1 MSRALVLLAVA
12 GCVHAG
18 TIQGVVLEHA
28 SGRPLARSVVRLD
41 PVPQSGGEKG
51 HPVTLRVG
59 LSGTFVFPTVA
70 PGIYL
75 LTVTHDGYFPGA
87 FGQRLPLGHPA
98 PIEVT
103 ADSTLFAE
111 VRLRHKGAVTG
122 RIFDENGV
130 GTAGIPVVAYRA
142 RLPMRLAG
150 SALSDDRGVFRI
162 PGLEAGK
169 YWVRSEAYT
178 LVDGTGW
185 LATFGNV
192 ARETRDARVY
202 QVTYDND
209 TPDADISPETGALFR
224 IGGVITCG
232 AVGPLVVTL
241 SSETG
246 RRRMQTEC
254 AAPTYQTSY
263 QFEGIARGVHEV
275 FAGLQGGAAAGFT
288 ELNLDHEMSGVN
300 LQVMPTAPAEF
311 EVRRASSYAQ
321 LNIPITVFGR
331 RQDLAEVETE
341 QEIKLPRATL
351 SPGHWEMRAVVPA
364 GQYVESIEA
373 QRGSPRRSW
382 SVEHPPD
389 WFEVYIDSRYN
400 RIRISVSDQAG
411 TITGKVTS
419 DGKPAPGAP
428 VFLWPVAESARRSL
442 NGSLE
447 TLTDVDG
454 RYRFDSLPPGD
465 YRALASFDVNEID
478 QDLMELSQAA
488 VVHANASLTAKV
500 DLTVW
505 VAPW

>member
-1 MSRALVLLAVA
+1 MLRAVILLAVA
-12 GCVHAG
+12 ACVHAG
-18 TIQGVVLEHA
+18 TIQGVVLEHV
-28 SGRPLARSVVRLD
+28 SGRPLARSMVRLD
-41 PVPQSGGEKG
+41 PVQSGGEKG
-51 HPVTLRVG
+51 HPLALRVG
-59 LSGTFVFPTVA
+59 LSGTFVFPTVI

-87 FGQRLPLGHPA
+87 FGQRVPLGHPA

-130 GTAGIPVVAYRA
+130 GTSGIPVVAYRA

-185 LATFGNV
+185 LPTFGNV
-192 ARETRDARVY
+192 AREVREARVHP
-202 QVTYDND
+202 VTYDND

-224 IGGVITCG
+224 IGGQIICS

-254 AAPTYQTSY
+254 PASYQTSY
-263 QFEGIARGVHEV
+263 HFEGLAPGAHEV
-275 FAGLQGGAAAGFT
+275 FAELQGGAAAGFT
-288 ELNLDHEMSGVN
+288 ELYLEHDMNGLN
-300 LQVMPTAPAEF
+300 LQVTLTAPAEF
-311 EVRRASSYAQ
+311 EVRRASSYAE
-321 LNIPITVFGR
+321 LRIPIKVFGR

-364 GQYVESIEA
+364 GQYVESIDA
-373 QRGSPRRSW
+373 QRGSPRRTW

-400 RIRISVSDQAG
+400 RIQISVSNRAA
-411 TITGKVTS
+411 TITGKVMA

-428 VFLWPVAESARRSL
+428 VYLWPVAESARRSL
-442 NGSLE
+442 NGSLQ

-454 RYRFDSLPPGD
+454 RFRFDSLPPGD

-488 VVHANASLTAKV
+488 VVHANALHTATV
-500 DLTVW
+500 ELTVW

>member
-1 MSRALVLLAVA
+1 MLRALVLLAVA
-12 GCVHAG
+12 DCVQAG

-28 SGRPLARSVVRLD
+28 SGRPLARSMVRLD
-41 PVPQSGGEKG
+41 PVQSGNGKG
-51 HPVTLRVG
+51 RPLTMRVG
-59 LSGTFVFPTVA
+59 LSGNFVFPTVT

-75 LTVTHDGYFPGA
+75 LTATHDGYFPGA

-103 ADSTLFAE
+103 ADSSLFAE

-122 RIFDENGV
+122 RILDENGV
-130 GTAGIPVVAYRA
+130 GTSGIPVVAYRA

-185 LATFGNV
+185 LPTFGNV
-192 ARETRDARVY
+192 AREVREARVH

-209 TPDADISPETGALFR
+209 TAYADISPETGALFR
-224 IGGVITCG
+224 INGTITCR
-232 AVGPLVVTL
+232 AVGPLVVTI

-263 QFEGIARGVHEV
+263 HFEGLAPGVHEV
-275 FAGLQGGAAAGFT
+275 FAELQGGAAAGFT
-288 ELNLDHEMSGVN
+288 ELYLDHDMGGVN
-300 LQVMPTAPAEF
+300 LQVAQTVATEF
-311 EVRRASSYAQ
+311 EVRRAGSYAE
-321 LNIPITVFGR
+321 LNTPITLLGR
-331 RQDLAEVETE
+331 RQDLAEIETE
-341 QEIKLPRATL
+341 QEIQMPRATL
-351 SPGHWEMRAVVPA
+351 SPGYWEMRAVVPA
-364 GQYVESIEA
+364 GQYVRSIAGQRESY
-373 QRGSPRRSW
+373 RRSW

-389 WFEVYIDSRYN
+389 WFEVYIDGRSTRVQ
-400 RIRISVSDQAG
+400 ISVSDQAG
-411 TITGKVTS
+411 QIAGKVTA
-419 DGKPAPGAP
+419 DGKAVPGAP
-428 VFLWPVAESARRSL
+428 VFLWPVAEAARRSL

-447 TLTDVDG
+447 TLTDVEG
-454 RYRFDSLPPGD
+454 RFRFDSLPPGD

-488 VVHANASLTAKV
+488 VVHANASQTATV
-500 DLTVW
+500 ELTVW

>member
-1 MSRALVLLAVA
+1 MLRTLVLLAVA
-12 GCVHAG
+12 GCVEAG

-41 PVPQSGGEKG
+41 PVSRSGGEKA
-51 HPVTLRVG
+51 HPLTLRVG
-59 LSGTFVFPTVA
+59 LSGNFVFPSVA
-70 PGIYL
+70 PGFYL
-75 LTVTHDGYFPGA
+75 LTVTHDGYFPGG

-122 RIFDENGV
+122 RILDENGV
-130 GTAGIPVVAYRA
+130 GTSGIPVVAYRA
-142 RLPMRLAG
+142 RLPLRFAG

-185 LATFGNV
+185 LPTFGNV
-192 ARETRDARVY
+192 AREVREARVH
-202 QVTYDND
+202 QVTFDND
-209 TPDADISPETGALFR
+209 TSDADISPETGTLFH
-224 IGGVITCG
+224 IGGTITCG
-232 AVGPLVVTL
+232 AVGPLLVTL

-254 AAPTYQTSY
+254 APPTYQTSY
-263 QFEGIARGVHEV
+263 HFEGLAPGAHEV
-275 FAGLQGGAAAGFT
+275 FAELQGGAAAGFA
-288 ELNLDHEMSGVN
+288 ELYLEHDMNGVN
-300 LQVMPTAPAEF
+300 LQVSPTTAAEF
-311 EVRRASSYAQ
+311 EVRRASSYAE
-321 LNIPITVFGR
+321 LHIPITVFGR
-331 RQDLAEVETE
+331 RQDSAEVETE

-373 QRGSPRRSW
+373 QRGSPRRTW
-382 SVEHPPD
+382 SVEHPSD

-411 TITGKVTS
+411 TITGKVTT

-442 NGSLE
+442 NGPVQ
-447 TLTDVDG
+447 TLTDIEG
-454 RYRFDSLPPGD
+454 RFRFDNLPPGD

-478 QDLMELSQAA
+478 QDLMELSQAV
-488 VVHANASLTAKV
+488 VVHANSSQTATA

>member
-1 MSRALVLLAVA
+1 MLRALILLAVA
-12 GCVHAG
+12 GCVQAG

-51 HPVTLRVG
+51 HPLSQRVG
-59 LSGTFVFPTVA
+59 LSGTFVFPTVD

-75 LTVTHDGYFPGA
+75 LTVAHDGYFPGA
-87 FGQRLPLGHPA
+87 FGQRVPLGHPA

-103 ADSTLFAE
+103 ADSTLFAD

-130 GTAGIPVVAYRA
+130 GTAGVPVVAYRA

-162 PGLEAGK
+162 PGLGAGK

-185 LATFGNV
+185 LPTFGNV
-192 ARETRDARVY
+192 AREVREARVY

-209 TPDADISPETGALFR
+209 TPDTDISPETGALFR
-224 IGGVITCG
+224 IGGQIICG

-254 AAPTYQTSY
+254 PTSY
-263 QFEGIARGVHEV
+263 QASYHFEGLAPGVHEV
-275 FAGLQGGAAAGFT
+275 FAELQGGAAAAFT
-288 ELNLDHEMSGVN
+288 ELYLDHDMNGVN
-300 LQVMPTAPAEF
+300 LQVTPVTAVEF
-311 EVRRASSYAQ
+311 EVRRASSYAE
-321 LNIPITVFGR
+321 LHIPIKLFGR

-341 QEIKLPRATL
+341 QEIKLARATL
-351 SPGHWEMRAVVPA
+351 SPGHWEMRAVVPG

-373 QRGSPRRSW
+373 QRGSPRRTW
-382 SVEHPPD
+382 NVEHPSD

-400 RIRISVSDQAG
+400 RIQISVSNRAA
-411 TITGKVTS
+411 TIAGKVTA
-419 DGKPAPGAP
+419 DGKPSQGAP

-442 NGSLE
+442 NGPVQ
-447 TLTDVDG
+447 TLSDTEG
-454 RYRFDSLPPGD
+454 RFRFDSLPPGD
-465 YRALASFDVNEID
+465 YRVLTSFDVNEID
-478 QDLMELSQAA
+478 ADLIELSQAA
-488 VVHANASLTAKV
+488 VVHASASQTATV
-500 DLTVW
+500 DLAVW

>member
-1 MSRALVLLAVA
+1 MLRALILLAFV
-12 GCVHAG
+12 GCVQAG

-28 SGRPLARSVVRLD
+28 SGRPLARSTVRLD
-41 PVPQSGGEKG
+41 PVAKSGGEKG
-51 HPVTLRVG
+51 HPLTLRVG

-75 LTVTHDGYFPGA
+75 LTATHDGYFPGA

-130 GTAGIPVVAYRA
+130 GTSGIPVVAYRA
-142 RLPMRLAG
+142 RLPLRFAG

-169 YWVRSEAYT
+169 YWVRSEAFT

-185 LATFGNV
+185 LPTFGNV
-192 ARETRDARVY
+192 AREVREARVY

-209 TPDADISPETGALFR
+209 TADADISPETGALFR
-224 IGGVITCG
+224 ISGVITCG

-254 AAPTYQTSY
+254 PATYQALY
-263 QFEGIARGVHEV
+263 QFEGLARGVHEV
-275 FAGLQGGAAAGFT
+275 FAEVQGGVAAGFT
-288 ELNLDHEMSGVN
+288 ELYLDHDMNGVN
-300 LQVMPTAPAEF
+300 LQVTPTSAAEF

-351 SPGHWEMRAVVPA
+351 SPGHWEMRAVVAP

-373 QRGSPRRSW
+373 QRGSPRRTW

-411 TITGKVTS
+411 TITGKVTA

-442 NGSLE
+442 NGFLQ
-447 TLTDVDG
+447 TLTDTEG
-454 RYRFDSLPPGD
+454 RFRFDSLPPGD

-478 QDLMELSQAA
+478 QDLVELSQAA
-488 VVHANASLTAKV
+488 VVHSNASQTATV

>member
-1 MSRALVLLAVA
+1 MLRALILLAVA
-12 GCVHAG
+12 GCVQAG

-28 SGRPLARSVVRLD
+28 SGRPLARSIVRLD
-41 PVPQSGGEKG
+41 PVPQSSGSQG
-51 HPVTLRVG
+51 HPLSQRVG
-59 LSGTFVFPTVA
+59 LSGTFVFPTID

-75 LTVTHDGYFPGA
+75 LTVAHDGYFPGA
-87 FGQRLPLGHPA
+87 FGQRVPLGHPV

-111 VRLRHKGAVTG
+111 VRLRHKGAVMG

-130 GTAGIPVVAYRA
+130 GAAGIPVVAYRA

-169 YWVRSEAYT
+169 YWVRSEAYR

-185 LATFGNV
+185 LPTFGTV
-192 ARETRDARVY
+192 AREVREARVQ

-224 IGGVITCG
+224 IGGQIICG

-246 RRRMQTEC
+246 RRSMQTEC
-254 AAPTYQTSY
+254 PANFQTSY
-263 QFEGIARGVHEV
+263 HFEGLAPGVHEV
-275 FAGLQGGAAAGFT
+275 FAELEGGAAAGFT
-288 ELNLDHEMSGVN
+288 ELYLEHEMNVN
-300 LQVMPTAPAEF
+300 LLVTPATAAEF
-311 EVRRASSYAQ
+311 EVLRASSYAE
-321 LNIPITVFGR
+321 LHIPIKVFGR

-351 SPGHWEMRAVVPA
+351 SPGHWEMRAVVPG

-373 QRGSPRRSW
+373 QRGSPRRTW
-382 SVEHPPD
+382 NVEHPSD

-400 RIRISVSDQAG
+400 RIQISVSSRAA
-411 TITGKVTS
+411 TIAGKVTA

-442 NGSLE
+442 NGSLQ
-447 TLTDVDG
+447 TLTDVEG
-454 RYRFDSLPPGD
+454 RYRFDSLPPGE

-488 VVHANASLTAKV
+488 VVHAAALQIATI
-500 DLTVW
+500 DLSVW